1 MFRRLLRCL
10 ATCLILLHLL
20 GSPTVQA
27 QTPTPP
33 EAEKSE
39 KSTPVFPYFLMIIY
53 SMLILTIVCM
63 PSRKA

>member
-1 MFRRLLRCL
+1 MFRRLFRCL
-10 ATCLILLHLL
+10 VSCLILLSLL

-27 QTPTPP
+27 QTPSLQ